1 MQLCLAMV
9 AFPWYSMEMPN
20 DWISRTL
27 EPYLA
32 PNSPLKLFPIWL
44 ILGPRQVG
52 KTSLLKHCSA
62 SNRQYI
68 SLDDLPTRRQAT
80 ESPEVFTQNIKTPVL
95 IDEIQ
100 YAPQILSHLKLLAD
114 ERRDPGCIWL
124 TGSQN
129 FEVMRGV
136 RESLAGRVGIVNL
149 LGLGDEEKQLAT
161 ENVQTLFESILETS
175 FPRLFNVRDLDERAL
190 FLNSYLQTY
199 VERDIQALL
208 GVQKRREF
216 EVFLKMC
223 ALRTG
228 QIVNYDDFARDVG
241 VSASTIKGW
250 LSVLEDSFII
260 KLVHPLHSNRTKR
273 LIKSPKLYFLDM
285 GLAAYLGGWMT
296 VDNLLHGPLGGAAF
310 ETHIFGGLV
319 RHCLHNARPVEIHF
333 WRTRDGDE
341 VDFIVNTSRGVTPVE
356 VKLGM
361 PSPRDLLAPGRFAEP
376 NWRVGVA
383 ISAVTLRS
391 KDLVGTKLCDGW
403 MLGSPLDLSFLD

>member
-1 MQLCLAMV
+1 
-9 AFPWYSMEMPN
+9 MPN
-20 DWISRTL
+20 SWIFRSL
-27 EPYLA
+27 ESSFA
-32 PNSPLKLFPIWL
+32 TQSPLALFPIWL
-44 ILGPRQVG
+44 VLGPRQVG
-52 KTSLLKHCSA
+52 KTSLLKRCST
-62 SNRQYI
+62 SDRQYI
-68 SLDDLPTRRQAT
+68 SLDDLPTRRRAT
-80 ESPEVFTQNIKTPVL
+80 ESPELFTQSIKLPVL

-100 YAPQILSHLKLLAD
+100 YAPQILSHLKLLVDQQAA
-114 ERRDPGCIWL
+114 PGSIWL

-149 LGLGDEEKQLAT
+149 LGLSDEEKRVEAQSA
-161 ENVQTLFESILETS
+161 QALFQSILETS
-175 FPRLFNVRDLDERAL
+175 FPRLFNIHDLDQRAL

-228 QIVNYDDFARDVG
+228 QIVNCDDLARDVG
-241 VSASTIKGW
+241 VSASTIKEW

-285 GLAAYLGGWMT
+285 GLAAYLGGWFSVET
-296 VDNLLHGPLGGAAF
+296 LLHGPLAGAAF
-310 ETHIFGGLV
+310 ETHVFGNLMWY
-319 RHCLHNARPVEIHF
+319 CLHRARPVEIHF
-333 WRTRDGDE
+333 WRTRDGEE
-341 VDFIVNTSRGVTPVE
+341 VDFIVSTSRGVTPVE

-361 PSPRDLLAPGRFAEP
+361 PNPRDLLSRERFAESNWNEGVVLSAAILSSP
-376 NWRVGVA
+376 N
-383 ISAVTLRS
+383 
-391 KDLVGTKLCDGW
+391 LVGTPLCDGW
-403 MLGSPLDLSFLD
+403 GLGTPLNYQFLD